1 MADIRIGTRSSALAM
16 WQAKWVKS
24 RLEQKHEGIVVEI
37 VGIKTKG
44 DKILDVPL
52 AKVGGKGLFVKEIE
66 NAITDGRVDMA
77 VHSMKDV
84 PTELPGGLDIAVISE
99 REDPRDAFIAREVK
113 SFGELPRGA
122 VVGTSSLRRQTQV
135 LNRRPDLRVVTLRGN
150 VNTRIRKL
158 HDERM
163 DGIIL
168 AASGIRRMEM
178 EDVVTEYLSVEDSLP
193 AVGQGALGI
202 EAKTDDVKTRSLI
215 EFLDHPETR
224 AAVEAERAFLA
235 RLEGGC
241 QVPIAAH
248 AVIKGEKVTL
258 EGLVGAI
265 DGSVIYRDSMSS
277 HVCEREALG
286 TRLAEELLGRGAR
299 AVLEEAYG
307 EID

>member
-1 MADIRIGTRSSALAM
+1 MADIRIGTRASALAM
-16 WQAKWVKS
+16 WQANWVKE
-24 RLEQKHEGIVVEI
+24 RLEQEHEGIAVKI

-44 DKILDVPL
+44 DKILDAPL

-66 NAITDGRVDMA
+66 NAITDGRVDIA

-84 PTELPGGLDIAVISE
+84 PTELPEGLDIAVISE
-99 REDPRDAFIAREVK
+99 REDPRDAFIARKVK
-113 SFGELPRGA
+113 NFAELPRGA

-135 LNRRPDLRVVTLRGN
+135 LNRRPDLKVVTLRGN
-150 VNTRIRKL
+150 VQTRLKKL
-158 HDERM
+158 HDENM

-168 AASGIRRMEM
+168 AASGIKRMGM
-178 EDVVTEYLSVEDSLP
+178 EDVVTEYFSVEDSLP

-202 EAKTDDVKTRSLI
+202 EAKTGDVKTRSLI
-215 EFLDHPETR
+215 EFLNHPETR
-224 AAVEAERAFLA
+224 ASVEAERAFLA

-248 AVIKGEKVTL
+248 AVMKGERITL

-277 HVCEREALG
+277 HVCEHTALG
-286 TRLAEELLGRGAR
+286 EKLAEELLRRGAK
-299 AVLEEAYG
+299 AILEEAYG
-307 EID
+307 ETG